1 MINQG
6 VIHSEVSTM
15 PLSKMTAAAIGAIYT
30 LIGILGFLGYLGIF
44 STSTSLNVAHLAIGV
59 SGLAVYFVA
68 PAMGRQWAQ
77 AFGVVLGLVA
87 IVGVV
92 VPNPL
97 DLLPIGGMNI
107 VLHAASAAV
116 LLYVGFA
123 SERHEAAAA

>member
-1 MINQG
+1 
-6 VIHSEVSTM
+6 M
-15 PLSKMTAAAIGAIYT
+15 PLSKMTAAVIGGVYT
-30 LIGILGFLGYLGIF
+30 LIGILGFIGYLGIF
-44 STSTSLNVAHLAIGV
+44 TTSTTLNVVHLVIGL
-59 SGLAVYFVA
+59 SGLAVYFLA

-77 AFGVVLGLVA
+77 AFGLVLGLLA

-97 DLLPIGGMNI
+97 DLMPIGGLNI

-116 LLYVGFA
+116 LLYAGFA